1 MLIASSNGKRLKD
14 WRDRCLFRK
23 IGLIMN
29 PDRAEAIRMVQVAEE
44 FFSKNSIETSIL
56 QNDDA
61 DLQKTD
67 LILTFGGD
75 GTFLIGAR
83 KAMQHDIPLMG
94 INLGTVGFL
103 TEEEPE
109 HLTECLQAILRHEF
123 QIEERF
129 LLQVQNPETGESF
142 CALNDAVITRGGFA
156 RLIQVECT
164 VNGEQYGV
172 FTADGM
178 IAATPTGSTGYS
190 LSAGGPI
197 VQPEMN
203 CIILTPVCAHSLQNC
218 PCIVSGSSDI
228 RFRLLSQRKQTA
240 ELQIDGMDRGKLNAG
255 DEILISGSDKTVK
268 LLRIHPFHFFTLL
281 RSKLIEWGSRY

>member
-1 MLIASSNGKRLKD
+1 M
-14 WRDRCLFRK
+14 FRK

-29 PDRAEAIRMVQVAEE
+29 PDKAEAVEMAQTAESFFASHGVQT
-44 FFSKNSIETSIL
+44 FRL
-56 QNDDA
+56 QNGDA
-61 DLQKTD
+61 DPQDTD

-83 KAMQHDIPLMG
+83 IAMEHDIPLMG
-94 INLGTVGFL
+94 INLGTMGFL

-109 HLTECLQAILRHEF
+109 HLTECLQAILRHEYNM
-123 QIEERF
+123 EERF
-129 LLQVQNPETGESF
+129 LLEVRIPSTGEKYF
-142 CALNDAVITRGGFA
+142 ALNDAVITRGGFA

-164 VNGEQYGV
+164 VNGEKFGT

-197 VQPEMN
+197 VQPDMN
-203 CIILTPVCAHSLQNC
+203 CIVLTPVCAHSLQTC
-218 PCIVSGSSDI
+218 PCIVSGQSEI
-228 RFRLLSQRKQTA
+228 RFRLDAGRNPTA
-240 ELQIDGMDRGKLNAG
+240 ELQIDGMDRGKLQAG
-255 DEILISGSDKTVK
+255 GEVVITGSARTIR

-281 RSKLIEWGSRY
+281 RGKLIEWSSKY

>member
-1 MLIASSNGKRLKD
+1 M
-14 WRDRCLFRK
+14 FRK

-29 PDRAEAIRMVQVAEE
+29 PDKSEAVEMAGIAAS
-44 FFSKNSIETSIL
+44 FFSGNGIETVYL
-56 QNDDA
+56 QDDCR
-61 DLQKTD
+61 DLHLVD

-83 KAMQHDIPLMG
+83 MAMEHDIPLMG

-109 HLTECLQAILRHEF
+109 HLAECLAAILKGNY

-129 LLQVQNPETGESF
+129 LLSVRLPNGEEIP
-142 CALNDAVITRGGFA
+142 ALNDAVITRGGFA
-156 RLIQVECT
+156 RLIQVECK
-164 VNGEQYGV
+164 VNRETFGT

-197 VQPEMN
+197 IQPGMN
-203 CIILTPVCAHSLQNC
+203 CIALTPVCAHSLQTC
-218 PCIVSGSSDI
+218 PCVVSGTSEIS
-228 RFRLLSQRKQTA
+228 FRLLPERKQTA
-240 ELQIDGMDRGKLNAG
+240 ELQIDGMDCAKLEAG
-255 DEILISGSDKTVK
+255 DEVLISGSDKTIK
-268 LLRIHPFHFFTLL
+268 MLRIHPYHFFSLV
-281 RSKLIEWGSRY
+281 RSKLIEWGSKY